1 MVSETMTKTTFSMIQ
16 HILRFFKSCRVK
28 KKSLRNIPHYKN
40 ITIKTFSG
48 YYLTTPPATE
58 TELVIM
64 NSEQL
69 STITLQK

>member
-28 KKSLRNIPHYKN
+28 KKSLINIPHYKN

-48 YYLTTPPATE
+48 YYLTTPATE